1 MEQDM
6 NKKEKNEYRDKKKQK
21 TKHALSHAE
30 PEEQE
35 GVELNERRQWRGLI
49 GLSTAFLKPQTAES

>member
-1 MEQDM
+1 M
-6 NKKEKNEYRDKKKQK
+6 NIEIKKKTK
-21 TKHALSHAE
+21 KKKHALSHAE